1 MAAATVP
8 PLKISVLHY
17 QPSGDPMDPVV
28 EDVIGAL
35 KALGHTPTPI
45 AVHDRVFDLL
55 QQIEKQKPELVFNV
69 CETFADDYR
78 LEVNVAAVLELA
90 RVRFTGSGTAGLLLA
105 QDKILTKQLLE
116 YHEVNTPNFLTFDGE
131 AFEAFGRMNFPLIV
145 KPARSD
151 ASIGIGKHSVVKD
164 WDELTRRVRDI
175 RKSLNDEALAEEFID
190 GREVYVG
197 VIGPST
203 KPDVLPIVEL
213 DWGKWNPDVPKVSDR
228 EVKFGEVGEH
238 SPHLVMAENISPELK
253 ARIERSALLAYRALK
268 IRDYAR
274 VDFRISNKT
283 GEPFVLE
290 VNPNPYLEKD
300 SELGMAAE
308 SRGLTYEQLIETIV
322 ESAANRYGLKVKAE
336 KSTTGEHASVEPAT
350 KETKESLKE
359 SAKESAKEAAKE
371 AKESRA

>member
-17 QPSGDPMDPVV
+17 QPEGDPIDPVV
-28 EDVIGAL
+28 HDVFNAL
-35 KALGHTPTPI
+35 TSLGHTPTML
-45 AVHDRVFDLL
+45 AVHDHVGDLL
-55 QQIEKQKPELVFNV
+55 RELEKQQPELVFNV

-90 RVRFTGSGTAGLLLA
+90 KHRFTGSGTAGLLLA

-145 KPARSD
+145 KPAKSD

-164 WDELTRRVRDI
+164 WDDLTKRVREI
-175 RKSLNDEALAEEFID
+175 RRNLNDEALAEEFID

-197 VIGPST
+197 VIGT
-203 KPDVLPIVEL
+203 AQRPDILPIVEL
-213 DWGKWNPDVPKVSDR
+213 EWGNWDPNVPKVSDR
-228 EVKFGEVGEH
+228 EVKFGDTGDDH
-238 SPHLVMAENISPELK
+238 PHIMIAENISSELR

-300 SELGMAAE
+300 SELAMAAE
-308 SRGLTYEQLIETIV
+308 HRGLNYPQLIESII
-322 ESAANRYGLKVKAE
+322 ESAASRYGLRVRPE
-336 KSTTGEHASVEPAT
+336 KPTTGENPSVDVARDG
-350 KETKESLKE
+350 
-359 SAKESAKEAAKE
+359 
-371 AKESRA
+371 KESRA